1 MTANGSSITEDI
13 TTSALLLVHLYRKL
27 VCQKKGR
34 CYCLSKKGR
43 CYNVCDITT
52 KICLAEKMEV
62 LLSVISHQV
71 VCQKT
76 REVFVISPVHISMS
90 VSKNGG
96 VIVYDITTSFRKR
109 EVLLFSISPHQLV
122 CQKRGG
128 VIVRDITLLA
138 CCRKGEVI
146 LFFILPHYLL

>member
-1 MTANGSSITEDI
+1 MTAKGSSITEDI

-34 CYCLSKKGR
+34 CY
-43 CYNVCDITT
+43 NVCDITT
-52 KICLAEKMEV
+52 KICLSEKMEV

-90 VSKNGG
+90 VSKKGG
-96 VIVYDITTSFRKR
+96 VIVYDITTSARLSEKGRCYCFRYHHISLSVRKG
-109 EVLLFSISPHQLV
+109 EVLLFVISP
-122 CQKRGG
+122 CQPA
-128 VIVRDITLLA
+128 VE
-138 CCRKGEVI
+138 KGR
-146 LFFILPHYLL
+146 

>member
-1 MTANGSSITEDI
+1 MTAKGSSITEDI

-90 VSKNGG
+90 VSKKGG
-96 VIVYDITTSFRKR
+96 VIVYDITTSARLSEKGRCYCFQYHHISLSVRKR
-109 EVLLFSISPHQLV
+109 EVLLFVISP
-122 CQKRGG
+122 CQPA
-128 VIVRDITLLA
+128 VE
-138 CCRKGEVI
+138 KGR
-146 LFFILPHYLL
+146 

>member
-34 CYCLSKKGR
+34 CY
-43 CYNVCDITT
+43 NVCDITT

-62 LLSVISHQV
+62 LWSVISHQV

-90 VSKNGG
+90 VSKKGG
-96 VIVYDITTSFRKR
+96 VIVYDITTSARLSEKGRCYCFQYHHISLSVRKG
-109 EVLLFSISPHQLV
+109 EVLLFVISP
-122 CQKRGG
+122 CQPA
-128 VIVRDITLLA
+128 VE
-138 CCRKGEVI
+138 KGR
-146 LFFILPHYLL
+146 